1 MISRRKNHVSM
12 NIMIILASFI
22 IIVTGIHYAAFIIIP
37 FLLAIFIAILC
48 TPPQRFLINKGV
60 HPTLAV
66 VIVLTLL
73 LIGATLLAAFVG
85 ASMNDFIVQLPVY
98 QNQLEVKTGD
108 FYTVLQNMGLEL
120 PAKDL
125 REFIKPDIAMTFAA
139 NTLKKL
145 SAALTNMFLISL
157 TVVFILLEA
166 SGFKH
171 KIHLAFNNSDESIES
186 FERFM
191 TSVNN
196 YLAIKTVISLAT
208 GFVVSVGL
216 LMIGVNH
223 AILWGLVAFL
233 LNFIPNIGS
242 ILAAIPA
249 VLLAL
254 IQIGPGGAFMT
265 AMLYLG
271 VNTVIG
277 NFLEPR
283 FMGQGLGL
291 STLVVFMSLVF
302 WGAMLG
308 PVGML
313 LSIPL
318 TMILKLALEHN
329 EETKWIAILMG
340 SGSEAKKKLEG

>member
-1 MISRRKNHVSM
+1 M
-12 NIMIILASFI
+12 NIMIMMASFI
-22 IIVTGIHYAAFIIIP
+22 IIVAGINYASHIIMP
-37 FLLAIFIAILC
+37 FLFAIFIAILC
-48 TPPQRFLINKGV
+48 TPPQRFLINKGI
-60 HPTLAV
+60 HPTLSV
-66 VIVLTLL
+66 VIVLTVL
-73 LIGATLLAAFVG
+73 LIGTTLVAAFVG
-85 ASMNDFIVQLPVY
+85 ASMNEFITQLPTY
-98 QNQLEVKTGD
+98 QKQLEIKTGD
-108 FYTVLQNMGLEL
+108 FYTVLLNMGLEL
-120 PAKDL
+120 PSKDVRDL
-125 REFIKPDIAMTFAA
+125 IKPDTAMAFAA

-145 SAALTNMFLISL
+145 SAVLTDFFLISL

-166 SGFKH
+166 SSFKH
-171 KIHLAFNNSDESIES
+171 KIRLAFNNSEQSLES

-191 TSVNN
+191 LSVNN

-208 GFVVSVGL
+208 GFIITVGL

-242 ILAAIPA
+242 ILASIPA

-254 IQIGPGGAFMT
+254 IQLGPGGAFLC
-265 AMLYLG
+265 AMLYLA

-277 NFLEPR
+277 NFLEPK

-291 STLVVFMSLVF
+291 STLVVFISLVF

-329 EETKWIAILMG
+329 DETKWISILLG
-340 SGSEAKKKLEG
+340 SGSQAKKELEG